1 LKRGHAVHFRCGYV
15 DVRDLCVDVMAKMR
29 GMDEFDVLWERRT
42 TFEIGEDENYDVLS
56 VPDLIRAKACLRRS
70 AS

>member
-1 LKRGHAVHFRCGYV
+1 
-15 DVRDLCVDVMAKMR
+15 MAKMR